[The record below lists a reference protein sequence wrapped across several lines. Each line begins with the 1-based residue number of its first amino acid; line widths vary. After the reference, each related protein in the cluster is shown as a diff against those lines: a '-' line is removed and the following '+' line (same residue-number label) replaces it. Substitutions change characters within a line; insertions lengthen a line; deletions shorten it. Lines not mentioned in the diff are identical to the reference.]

1 MNKRSM
7 NHFLIAFKQ
16 ETGVGPIYTMHQ
28 WIKARDRDEAILK
41 YKIKS
46 HIPLGILGSYVVVRE
61 GLTKKEDLSPYS
73 IKHERKI
80 HMNTTFE
87 KVIMCFNKHES
98 HDINIFDPRKF
109 LTVYDKEND
118 YRKATITDIARD
130 SDEEI
135 VIQIRYDDDDT
146 TRWYLI
152 SDEVDVEIPRTVTHV
167 DCFYEGSSS
176 FDYLFM
182 TEDQM
187 MKYRDKVWPKMF
199 GTSDDI
205 CLEFNKTI
213 DPTHADYDLIWWD
226 GFNRRNEYTITLSRE
241 DINSLIN
248 DKETFI
254 NQLTDSICIL
264 GLWTPPTKEDKDN
277 E

>member
-1 MNKRSM
+1 MNY
-7 NHFLIAFKQ
+7 FLIAFKQ

-73 IKHERKI
+73 IKHERMI

-87 KVIMCFNKHES
+87 KVIMCFNRFKNR
-98 HDINIFDPRKF
+98 DINIYDPRKF
-109 LTVYDKEND
+109 LTVYDIEND

-130 SDEEI
+130 SDKRI
-135 VIQIRYDDDDT
+135 VIRIRYMDDDT

-167 DCFYEGSSS
+167 DCFYEGSSA
-176 FDYLFM
+176 FNYLFM

-187 MKYRDKVWPKMF
+187 MKYRDKVWPKIF
-199 GTSDDI
+199 GTSGDI

-213 DPTHADYDLIWWD
+213 DTTHADYDLIWWD
-226 GFNRRNEYTITLSRE
+226 GFNRRNEYTVTLSRE
-241 DINSLIN
+241 DINELIN
-248 DKETFI
+248 DKEAFI
-254 NQLTDSICIL
+254 NQLTDSIIIL
-264 GLWTPPTKEDKDN
+264 GLWTPPTKEDEDN